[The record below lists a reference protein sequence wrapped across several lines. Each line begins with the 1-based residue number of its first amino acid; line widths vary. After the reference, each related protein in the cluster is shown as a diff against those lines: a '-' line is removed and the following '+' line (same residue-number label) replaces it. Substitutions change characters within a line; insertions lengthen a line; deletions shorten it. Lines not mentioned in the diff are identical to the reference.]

1 MKIQINLNFIPPLN
15 RITKFFIFSD
25 LLLLF
30 GWGLIDPIFAVF
42 LIEGVSGAT
51 LISIGFLSTIYWTVK
66 GFLQV
71 PIALFLDKTA
81 GEKDDFYAIIF
92 GLMIAS
98 VTSFS
103 LMLVTQMWQVYFIQV
118 VKAVGFAM
126 YVPAW
131 AAIFS
136 RHLDKDHTAYDWAV
150 QSTSIGF
157 GIGIAGAVGG
167 VIASYVGFKFV
178 FLLVGLLSL
187 SSAGLLLFIPDLI
200 LPRKTSSDGK
210 VITPQTGIPH

>member
-1 MKIQINLNFIPPLN
+1 MKIQINLDFIPSLN
-15 RITKFFIFSD
+15 RVTKFFIFSD

-30 GWGLIDPIFAVF
+30 GLGLMDPIFAVF
-42 LIEGVSGAT
+42 LIEGVNGAT

-66 GFLQV
+66 GILQV
-71 PIALFLDKTA
+71 PIALFLDKTD
-81 GEKDDFYAIIF
+81 GEKDDFSAIIF
-92 GLMIAS
+92 GLMISS
-98 VTSFS
+98 VASFS
-103 LMLVTQMWQVYFIQV
+103 LMLVTQMWQVYLIQI
-118 VKAVGFAM
+118 VKAFGFAM

-131 AAIFS
+131 SAIFS

-167 VIASYVGFKFV
+167 TVASYVGFKFV

-187 SSAGLLLFIPDLI
+187 ASAGLLLFIPNLI
-200 LPRKTSSDGK
+200 LPRKTSSETKIVGG
-210 VITPQTGIPH
+210 PGLPH